1 MSSLEVK
8 STKVLGDCLLV
19 AAFVSYGGPL
29 SPLGDR
35 HSLIDGWMRSLQSHN
50 IPFSNYFNPLE
61 FLSTQ
66 ELTEYEIANTQKYN
80 FSYNFSTFCSTFVE
94 ICDLDSAT
102 MQNLL
107 LVFRSVRAPL
117 CIDPQQQVFKRM
129 TIIEYQRS
137 REHIEIEHGKILN
150 NNP

>member
-19 AAFVSYGGPL
+19 SAFVSYGGPL

-35 HSLIDGWMRSLQSHN
+35 HGLIDGWMRSLQSHN

-66 ELTEYEIANTQKYN
+66 ALTEYEIANTPN
-80 FSYNFSTFCSTFVE
+80 
-94 ICDLDSAT
+94 
-102 MQNLL
+102 
-107 LVFRSVRAPL
+107 
-117 CIDPQQQVFKRM
+117 
-129 TIIEYQRS
+129 
-137 REHIEIEHGKILN
+137 
-150 NNP
+150 

>member
-35 HSLIDGWMRSLQSHN
+35 QCLIDGWMRSLQSHN

-66 ELTEYEIANTQKYN
+66 ALTK
-80 FSYNFSTFCSTFVE
+80 
-94 ICDLDSAT
+94 
-102 MQNLL
+102 
-107 LVFRSVRAPL
+107 
-117 CIDPQQQVFKRM
+117 
-129 TIIEYQRS
+129 
-137 REHIEIEHGKILN
+137 
-150 NNP
+150 